1 MLDHKRVPLVED
13 TTMTMTPHLD
23 IFRKDARGNP
33 IWVAAAGDPESARVR
48 LAEFTA
54 ALPAE
59 YFVFDQRTRQV
70 MRLELDQVE
79 CT

>member
-1 MLDHKRVPLVED
+1 
-13 TTMTMTPHLD
+13 MTTPHLD

-33 IWVAAAGDPESARVR
+33 IWVAVADDRETARLR
-48 LAEFTA
+48 LAEFA
-54 ALPAE
+54 SALPGE